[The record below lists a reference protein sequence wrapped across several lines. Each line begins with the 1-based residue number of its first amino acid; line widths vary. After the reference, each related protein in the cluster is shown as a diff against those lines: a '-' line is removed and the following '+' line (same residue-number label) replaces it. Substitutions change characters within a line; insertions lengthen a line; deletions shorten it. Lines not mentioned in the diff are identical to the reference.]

1 MITFREKKSLKD
13 LDSVSLAAMLRQHF
27 VENFPMAEVQRL
39 DEAIQV
45 ASYLH
50 RMDVR
55 RGGRGKMPNP
65 PYIEHCL
72 RVALRLVT
80 HFGVRDSD
88 VIIAAVLHDTVE
100 DHPFEFSDFEGVPL
114 VTREDVARG
123 MALEFV
129 SRTFGF
135 GVAKLVDYVSNPILP
150 EGSSKSDKLS
160 SYQAHVRA
168 ATSQSE
174 SALVIKVSDVVDNA
188 GSLHHHYNYDDPKV
202 RYFIDRYTPVL
213 DLYSHRLLG
222 RDTDLFDAEAAYR
235 RICDIEEQ
243 FTKFRAGLDKSASL

>member
-1 MITFREKKSLKD
+1 MITFKTRKALKD
-13 LDSVSLAAMLRQHF
+13 YDSVSLAAMLRKHF
-27 VENFPMAEVQRL
+27 VENFPVAEVQRL
-39 DEAIQV
+39 DDAIQV

-55 RGGRGKMPNP
+55 RGGRGGMPNP

-72 RVALRLVT
+72 RVALRLIT
-80 HFGVRDSD
+80 HLGVRDSD
-88 VIIAAVLHDTVE
+88 VVIAAVLHDTVE

-114 VTREDVARG
+114 VTREDVARA
-123 MALEFV
+123 MALEFI

-150 EGSSKSDKLS
+150 EGTSKEDKLS
-160 SYQAHVRA
+160 SYQAHVKA
-168 ATSQSE
+168 VTSQSE

-202 RYFIDRYTPVL
+202 KYFIDRYTPVL
-213 DLYSHRLLG
+213 DLYGQRLLG
-222 RDTDLFDAEAAYR
+222 RTTDLFDVEAAYS

-243 FTKFRAGLDKSASL
+243 FTKFRAELDKSTAL